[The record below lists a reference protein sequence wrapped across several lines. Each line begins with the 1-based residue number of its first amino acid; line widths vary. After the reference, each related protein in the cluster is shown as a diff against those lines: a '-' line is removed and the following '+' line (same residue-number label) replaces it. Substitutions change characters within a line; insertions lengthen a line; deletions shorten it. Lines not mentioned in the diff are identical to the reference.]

1 MHPRLTELLDYV
13 DKQTE
18 VLRSAYESVPPE
30 QRAVRGVPGRWSPA
44 EVVQHLA
51 MVEGRLA
58 QRLGQLIEQARAL
71 PPETETTSALTRQS
85 TAGVLDRT
93 ARFVTSETMEPRDA
107 DPDRVWDE
115 LMAARRESVRVI
127 QTGDGL
133 ALGAVSAPHPRLG
146 AFTGYEWIAFIGSH
160 MARHADQIREMNL
173 AR

>member
-30 QRAVRGVPGRWSPA
+30 QRAVRAVPGRWSPA

-107 DPDRVWDE
+107 DPD
-115 LMAARRESVRVI
+115 
-127 QTGDGL
+127 
-133 ALGAVSAPHPRLG
+133 
-146 AFTGYEWIAFIGSH
+146 
-160 MARHADQIREMNL
+160 
-173 AR
+173 